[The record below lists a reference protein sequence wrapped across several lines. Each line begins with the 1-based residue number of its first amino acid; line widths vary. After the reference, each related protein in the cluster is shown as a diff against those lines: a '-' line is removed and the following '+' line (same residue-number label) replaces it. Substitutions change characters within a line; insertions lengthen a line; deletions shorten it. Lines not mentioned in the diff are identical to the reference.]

1 MKSEHGR
8 RHEKAQQNQ
17 WKRKKKNLL
26 QGTRERTH
34 GTSDLTLLFVKDTYM
49 GSTCGVGQYLW
60 STTFPVAIVD
70 SYCLGTDYITAHEF
84 GHNLGARHNQEK
96 VWATEQRRT

>member
-1 MKSEHGR
+1 
-8 RHEKAQQNQ
+8 
-17 WKRKKKNLL
+17 
-26 QGTRERTH
+26 
-34 GTSDLTLLFVKDTYM
+34 M

-96 VWATEQRRT
+96 VWATEQHVGPKKLKTIFQQYDDDEIDYNRGYMIPDTNKRTIMS